1 MIYETPYNVYMVV
14 NKANG
19 QRNSVSKQN
28 PLALC
33 VYGGGSSMPVERPI
47 CNRLV
52 VGSIPTRRPNFSTPL
67 AALTVRGA
75 YLGLAPKAGLVPTV
89 ILMPLPEESKTQ
101 NDLPQLQN
109 RMPEVR

>member
-1 MIYETPYNVYMVV
+1 MIL
-14 NKANG
+14 KDKG
-19 QRNSVSKQN
+19 QRNSVAKQN

-33 VYGGGSSMPVERPI
+33 ISGGGSSMPVERPI

-75 YLGLAPKAGLVPTV
+75 HLGLAPKAGLVPTV
-89 ILMPLPEESKTQ
+89 ILMLLLEESKTQ
-101 NDLPQLQN
+101 NDLPQLPY